1 MVKFSKFTFQKNK
14 HIRVLSWSILSIIY
28 HQTYVT
34 NISSSSSRSLRLR
47 HFFEMFEI
55 SRPEIDTSLQITS
68 PSLLINRKNI
78 NISILKREESK
89 REEYLAMILF
99 DFRWFF
105 DKLSFS
111 NFRTRYS
118 SQARSPRLLSS
129 SSLNIFWV
137 LSTRIMGRVDSVERN
152 LEKRVFSTNFLV
164 FFRERS
170 RWERK
175 RWYQLIW
182 TYHKLILYNSH
193 ISMMLM
199 TMHHMDWVII
209 LMMSMDFVMLSTD
222 HCFLDLGLGRTC
234 SDR

>member
-1 MVKFSKFTFQKNK
+1 
-14 HIRVLSWSILSIIY
+14 
-28 HQTYVT
+28 
-34 NISSSSSRSLRLR
+34 
-47 HFFEMFEI
+47 
-55 SRPEIDTSLQITS
+55 
-68 PSLLINRKNI
+68 
-78 NISILKREESK
+78 
-89 REEYLAMILF
+89 MILF
-99 DFRWFF
+99 EFRWFF
-105 DKLSFS
+105 DQVSFS

-182 TYHKLILYNSH
+182 TYHMLILYNSH

-209 LMMSMDFVMLSTD
+209 LMMSMDFVVLSTD
-222 HCFLDLGLGRTC
+222 HGFLDLGLGRDVFGDIDGTKSFRRVISCALCIAMFRWCWWWSNIWTEWGVYEYGQTLWRRGVVLCETC
-234 SDR
+234 FGVHVVLVGDVIINTDQ